1 MRAIVY
7 THILPARLKK
17 YISIL
22 KHLGEA
28 RYAKRERLHRCSFRF
43 ALLPKKDFESC
54 GVMLCV
60 RTVAVQDLVLA
71 VVSVLRL
78 EWSGITCIDS
88 SQGWY

>member
-28 RYAKRERLHRCSFRF
+28 RYTKRERLHRCSFRF

-60 RTVAVQDLVLA
+60 RTVAVQDLV
-71 VVSVLRL
+71 
-78 EWSGITCIDS
+78 
-88 SQGWY
+88 Q